1 MTESNKKPRRRSGK
15 GPQFVSYFS
24 AVLDALRA
32 LNFSA
37 RPAEVSEW
45 IAAELNLSD
54 EIIEARNKS
63 GQSKFENQVA
73 WARFYLAKAGY
84 IDPEQYGV
92 WVLTE
97 KGRSFNPS
105 PEEALSTFRRIQ
117 AEIRNSSRSE
127 REGDDLEEAES
138 ETAET
143 EEETPPDSKVF
154 YNEASARERLVEIVR
169 NLSDTGFEEL
179 CALVLRS
186 YGFENVS
193 VTQRSGDKGIDGE
206 GYLFLNRFVRTKVKF
221 QCKRYEKTV
230 GPEKIREFRGALRSE
245 ERGIFLTSGSFTRGA
260 VDEANAL
267 NIVPIE
273 LVDIDRLLDIL
284 IEQKIGVRER
294 RALEIDERFFD
305 VYRPLKSSTN
315 KL

>member
-1 MTESNKKPRRRSGK
+1 M
-15 GPQFVSYFS
+15 
-24 AVLDALRA
+24 LDALRA

-37 RPAEVSEW
+37 RPVEVSEW
-45 IAAELNLSD
+45 IAAELKLGD
-54 EIIEARNKS
+54 DVTEVRNKT
-63 GQSKFENQVA
+63 GQSKFGNQVA

-97 KGRSFNPS
+97 SGRAFKPS
-105 PEEALSTFRRIQ
+105 PEEALATFKQVQ
-117 AEIRNSSRSE
+117 AQIKKDSHSD
-127 REGDDLEEAES
+127 REEDELEGIEAEAP
-138 ETAET
+138 EA
-143 EEETPPDSKVF
+143 EEETPPDSRVF
-154 YNEASARERLVEIVR
+154 YNEASAREHLVEIIR
-169 NLSDTGFEEL
+169 ALSDTGFEEL

-260 VDEANAL
+260 IDEANAP

-273 LVDIDRLLDIL
+273 LVDIDRFLDIL
-284 IEQKIGVRER
+284 IEQKIGVKER
-294 RALEIDERFFD
+294 RALEVDERFFD
-305 VYRPLKSSTN
+305 VYRPAKAAGANLP
-315 KL
+315 